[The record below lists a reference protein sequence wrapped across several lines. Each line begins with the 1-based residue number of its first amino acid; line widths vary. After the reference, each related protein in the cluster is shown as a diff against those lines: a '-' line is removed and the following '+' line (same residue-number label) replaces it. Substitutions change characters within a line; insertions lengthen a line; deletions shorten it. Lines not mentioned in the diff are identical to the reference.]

1 MPSNYTIAKELKRVA
16 YYREICNEDPA
27 NYPDAA
33 WLVQSFS
40 DGRLDELYK
49 VEGRKILERTNELS
63 AEVMDT
69 IVEVIEG
76 KEVSALQQESQGVPL
91 TVLELVEIRGI
102 GAKMARGLF
111 SDLGVADLH
120 GLRAVI
126 ADGQISKVKGFGAK
140 TIEKLTAFLDD
151 KGI

>member
-16 YYREICNEDPA
+16 TYREICDEDPA

-33 WLVQSFS
+33 WIVQSFS
-40 DGRLDELYK
+40 RGRLDELYK
-49 VEGRKILERTNELS
+49 VQGRKILERTNELS
-63 AEVMDT
+63 DEVIDT

-76 KEVSALQQESQGVPL
+76 KEVGALQERQGVPL

-102 GAKMARGLF
+102 GAKMARSLFRELGIVDLQGLQT
-111 SDLGVADLH
+111 G
-120 GLRAVI
+120 I
-126 ADGQISKVKGFGAK
+126 ADGQIRKVKGFGAK
-140 TIEKLTAFLDD
+140 TIEKVAAFLDD

>member
-16 YYREICNEDPA
+16 YYREICDEDPA

-33 WLVQSFS
+33 WIVQSFS
-40 DGRLDELYK
+40 GGRLDELYK
-49 VEGRKILERTNELS
+49 TEGRKILERTNELS
-63 AEVMDT
+63 DEVMDT
-69 IVEVIEG
+69 IVELIEG
-76 KEVSALQQESQGVPL
+76 KEVSALEEHQGVPL
-91 TVLELVEIRGI
+91 TVLELVEIRGV
-102 GAKMARGLF
+102 GAKMARCLF
-111 SDLGVADLH
+111 RQLGVADLP

-140 TIEKLTAFLDD
+140 TIEKLKAFLDD

>member
-16 YYREICNEDPA
+16 YYREICDEDPA

-33 WLVQSFS
+33 WIVQSFS
-40 DGRLDELYK
+40 GGRLDELYK
-49 VEGRKILERTNELS
+49 TEGRKILERTNELS
-63 AEVMDT
+63 DEVMDT
-69 IVEVIEG
+69 IVELIEG
-76 KEVSALQQESQGVPL
+76 KEVSALEEHQGVPL
-91 TVLELVEIRGI
+91 TVLELVEIRGV

-111 SDLGVADLH
+111 RQLGVADLP

-140 TIEKLTAFLDD
+140 TIEKLKAFLDD

>member
-16 YYREICNEDPA
+16 YYREICDQDPA

-33 WLVQSFS
+33 WIVQSFS
-40 DGRLDELYK
+40 GGRLDELYK
-49 VEGRKILERTNELS
+49 TEGRKILERTNELS
-63 AEVMDT
+63 DEVMDT
-69 IVEVIEG
+69 IVELIEG
-76 KEVSALQQESQGVPL
+76 KEVSALEEHQDVPL

-111 SDLGVADLH
+111 RQLGVADLQ

-140 TIEKLTAFLDD
+140 TIEKLTTFLDD